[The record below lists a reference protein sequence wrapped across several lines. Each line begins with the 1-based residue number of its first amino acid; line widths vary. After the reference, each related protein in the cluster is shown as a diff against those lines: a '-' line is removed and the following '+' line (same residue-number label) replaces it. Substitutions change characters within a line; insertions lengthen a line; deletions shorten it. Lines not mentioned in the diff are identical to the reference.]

1 MQILIGVDLV
11 KYLLSGGG
19 TGGHI
24 YPALAIANEIK
35 SKNKDAEIL
44 FVGTKEGL
52 EAELVPK
59 AGYSFKTI
67 RVNGMPRRLNKKS
80 LIALRELFY
89 GLFEAKKIIR
99 NFKPDVVIGTGG
111 YVSGPVVFMTKR
123 RGIPVLIHE
132 QNAFPGVTNKILGRH
147 ADKIAVTFDEARNY
161 FKYPERVVKT
171 GNPIRKQILEVN
183 KTLAYNKLN
192 INPSKPFILSFG
204 GSGGQK
210 KLNDCFFEIIKNYKS
225 DDNYQLIHV
234 TGNRMYDSFMDRVN
248 KERVTID
255 KNIMIKPYFYEMP
268 EALNIADLIVTSA
281 GAISLAEI
289 SAVGVPS
296 ILIPK
301 AYTAENHQE
310 YNARVFEEHKAGIL
324 ILEKDIT
331 AELLYNNMMNLIKDK
346 EKLRSMSVNSKR
358 LGDVDAARKIVDQIE
373 QLIKKK

>member
-1 MQILIGVDLV
+1 MRAIIAAA
-11 KYLLSGGG
+11 G

-24 YPALAIANEIK
+24 NPAITIANKIK
-35 SKNKDAEIL
+35 EEEPDSEIL
-44 FVGTKEGL
+44 FIGTFTGL
-52 EAELVPK
+52 ENDLVPRAGYKLKQIEAYGLLAEL
-59 AGYSFKTI
+59 TI
-67 RVNGMPRRLNKKS
+67 SNLMNFIRTQLSVKD
-80 LIALRELFY
+80 
-89 GLFEAKKIIR
+89 AKEIIEE
-99 NFKPDVVIGTGG
+99 FKPDVVIGTGG
-111 YVSGPVVFMTKR
+111 YVSGPVVFMAKR